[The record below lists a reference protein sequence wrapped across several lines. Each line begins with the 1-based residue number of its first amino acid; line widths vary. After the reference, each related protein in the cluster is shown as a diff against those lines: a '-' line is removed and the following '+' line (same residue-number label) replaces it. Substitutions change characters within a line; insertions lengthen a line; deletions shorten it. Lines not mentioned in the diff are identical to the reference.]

1 MTEKR
6 YKVNI
11 DHHKTSRNYVTGI
24 LDCETNVLLDN
35 HTAINNRLNEQNE
48 TINNLQY
55 ELMALMDNY
64 KELKTDEKQLSIS
77 FIGYKQKVK
86 ETLQK
91 HYNLTKKTKDY
102 HIAMILEALAN
113 ELGVDLND

>member
-35 HTAINNRLNEQNE
+35 HTAINNRLNEQHE
-48 TINNLQY
+48 TIQRL
-55 ELMALMDNY
+55 EA
-64 KELKTDEKQLSIS
+64 QLSHIQYR
-77 FIGYKQKVK
+77 FTEYRIKVGK
-86 ETLQK
+86 
-91 HYNLTKKTKDY
+91 
-102 HIAMILEALAN
+102 
-113 ELGVDLND
+113 ND